1 RTAGSPHHSPAAA
14 RRRAASTG
22 AGSVVRARH
31 GSSDRRRPETRT
43 GTSRA
48 TARDL
53 RHGRHGCTSPHQL
66 RSRPP
71 ASARM
76 LGQVAR
82 TRTFCRGSDLLCR
95 YADRGCRTGGRP
107 RGWQRARDSPSCT
120 AEAARMPG
128 CRRGA
133 FMSLPRCAT
142 PVPFTSLVDYWLG
155 ETTGVDEEQ
164 LDEHLLGC
172 DACSQRL
179 QGIAELAGG
188 VRALA
193 RRGVIPA
200 IVSGPLLE
208 RLTKEGIK
216 VREYPVEPNG
226 SVNCTVAPED
236 DLLVARL
243 RASLAGVARLDLI
256 LIDLMQPGETRLCEI
271 PFNPRADAVLEIG

>member
-1 RTAGSPHHSPAAA
+1 
-14 RRRAASTG
+14 
-22 AGSVVRARH
+22 
-31 GSSDRRRPETRT
+31 
-43 GTSRA
+43 
-48 TARDL
+48 
-53 RHGRHGCTSPHQL
+53 
-66 RSRPP
+66 
-71 ASARM
+71 
-76 LGQVAR
+76 
-82 TRTFCRGSDLLCR
+82 
-95 YADRGCRTGGRP
+95 
-107 RGWQRARDSPSCT
+107 
-120 AEAARMPG
+120 
-128 CRRGA
+128 
-133 FMSLPRCAT
+133 MSLPRCAT

-216 VREYPVEPNG
+216 VREYRVEPNG

-271 PFNPRADAVLEIG
+271 PFHPRADAVLVMPPIDLVRLQSAHTGKMRLVAVDDTQERVLGEYVFRHTPWPSSDQAG